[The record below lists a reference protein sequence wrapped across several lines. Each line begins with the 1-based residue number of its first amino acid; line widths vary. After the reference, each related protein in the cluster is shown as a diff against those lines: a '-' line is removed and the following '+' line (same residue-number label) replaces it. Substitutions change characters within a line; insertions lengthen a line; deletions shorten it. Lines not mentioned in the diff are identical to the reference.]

1 MEKNNVERINKL
13 TAAQEGIL
21 FQILSNEY
29 HPKYSV
35 QRLYKSK
42 IPLDTEKCQ
51 SILDKLT
58 HMYSALRTV
67 IIYKDV
73 KHPVAVTLKSIKNK
87 INFFTVG
94 NSEEL
99 KKTCNQ
105 RYLKTFDIQTESAVR
120 MDIIKNNADYY
131 LCLTTNHL
139 LVDGKSFDNLI
150 LSFMKFLVTIQIFII
165 VLKKKTKIIGM
176 KRLVKL
182 KVTIIY
188 LMCFQKNQKE
198 VNGYIKA

>member
-73 KHPVAVTLKSIKNK
+73 KQPVAVTLKSIKNK
-87 INFFTVG
+87 INFFTVD

-99 KKTCNQ
+99 KKTCKQ
-105 RYLKTFDIQTESAVR
+105 RHLKKFDIQTESAVR

-150 LSFMKFLVTIQIFII
+150 LSFMKL
-165 VLKKKTKIIGM
+165 
-176 KRLVKL
+176 
-182 KVTIIY
+182 Y
-188 LMCFQKNQKE
+188 SNE
-198 VNGYIKA
+198 VG